1 MRTCKLLMKVLKLFA
16 PLIVGANAQVFV
28 PEGSTL
34 DSGTPYCATEV
45 GGDLVPF

>member
-1 MRTCKLLMKVLKLFA
+1 MRILKLLA
-16 PLIVGANAQVFV
+16 PLIAGANAQVYV
-28 PEGSTL
+28 TEEDAL

>member
-1 MRTCKLLMKVLKLFA
+1 MRVVKLLA
-16 PLIVGANAQVFV
+16 PLIAGANAQVFV
-28 PEGSTL
+28 PEGSEL

>member
-1 MRTCKLLMKVLKLFA
+1 MRVLKLLA
-16 PLIVGANAQVFV
+16 PLIAGANAQVYV
-28 PEGSTL
+28 PEDSPL